1 MINIA
6 IMLLAKRRAQ
16 SVKSASI
23 LLYIR
28 IRIELFSDLLPQ
40 WTVTCSIN
48 KTMIN
53 TRQVVVISSWY

>member
-1 MINIA
+1 MINIV
-6 IMLLAKRRAQ
+6 IMPLAKRRAQ

-23 LLYIR
+23 LLYFK
-28 IRIELFSDLLPQ
+28 IRIELFRGLLPQ

-53 TRQVVVISSWY
+53 ARQVVVIS